1 MTLPVFYDNLWI
13 ENRVGIKRDRIR
25 KICWHKEWEKGGTV
39 DQTSSAYSFFL
50 RYRYDET
57 VSKAIE
63 GGELPVVVCFMDA
76 GETMIT
82 EKGSMSW
89 MSPNM
94 KMETTS
100 NGGVGKALGRMFAG
114 EAIFQNRYTAEG
126 GPGMIAFASSFP
138 GQIRPWE
145 IAPGKEIVVQKAGF
159 LAAQE
164 SVELSIFFQKKLGSG
179 LFGGE
184 GFIMQKISGHGLAFL
199 EFDGSVIEYV
209 LQPGQQIVVDT
220 GYLAAMEA
228 TCNMEIRTVP
238 GIKNM
243 MFGGEGLFNTVIT
256 GPGRVWL
263 QTMPISNVAGAIMKV
278 FPAR

>member
-1 MTLPVFYDNLWI
+1 MKY
-13 ENRVGIKRDRIR
+13 EIK
-25 KICWHKEWEKGGTV
+25 
-39 DQTSSAYSFFL
+39 
-50 RYRYDET
+50 
-57 VSKAIE
+57 

-126 GPGMIAFASSFP
+126 GPGMIAFAS
-138 GQIRPWE
+138 
-145 IAPGKEIVVQKAGF
+145 GF